1 MQFLLK
7 MVSLVQKL
15 AAIEAEVDINFRKK
29 IRKLNHQYNDI
40 SSYLKVGGDGK
51 LMSVKMSPSNLR
63 LTRRTANIGVH
74 AVRDVLP

>member
-15 AAIEAEVDINFRKK
+15 AAIETEVDINFRKK

-40 SSYLKVGGDGK
+40 SSYLKVGDDGK